1 MKPPAGPPGGATEGV
16 KLRKLGIIGGTSWN
30 STALYYDHVNREI
43 ARRLGG
49 LSSARLTIESIDL
62 APYAALQN
70 SGDLDQAE
78 RIIVDAGLSL
88 KAAGVEA
95 ILIASNTSNRF
106 ANAVETAT
114 GIPLLGIAG
123 PTIARLKQDGRRR
136 VALLGTRYV
145 VTEDF
150 LSEQYEEAGIEVV
163 PCAADWVMT
172 VDKIIFDELAKGIVR
187 RDSQRALKTLLT
199 ELSRQKVDAVVLA
212 CTELVMAVDPRANV
226 LPVYDTT
233 EIHARAAVDWMLHPP
248 EGARAAA

>member
-1 MKPPAGPPGGATEGV
+1 MK
-16 KLRKLGIIGGTSWN
+16 KLGIIGGTSWN
-30 STALYYDHVNREI
+30 STALYYDHINREI

-70 SGDLDQAE
+70 SGDFDEAE
-78 RIIVDAGLSL
+78 RIIVNAGSCL
-88 KAAGVEA
+88 KAAGAEA

-106 ANAVETAT
+106 ANAVEEAT
-114 GIPLLGIAG
+114 GLPLLGIAP
-123 PTIARLKQDGRRR
+123 PTIARLNADGRRR

-150 LSEQYEEAGIEVV
+150 LSQQYEAAGIEVV
-163 PCAADWVMT
+163 PCAADWIMT
-172 VDKIIFDELAKGIVR
+172 VDRIIFGELAQGIVR

-233 EIHARAAVDWMLHPP
+233 EIHARAAVNWMLDTPQP
-248 EGARAAA
+248 ALEAA

>member
-1 MKPPAGPPGGATEGV
+1 MK
-16 KLRKLGIIGGTSWN
+16 KLGIIGGTSWN
-30 STALYYDHVNREI
+30 STALYYDHINREI

-49 LSSARLTIESIDL
+49 LSSARLAIESIDL

-70 SGDLDQAE
+70 SGDLDEAE
-78 RIIVDAGLSL
+78 RIIVNAGACL
-88 KAAGVEA
+88 KSAGAEA

-106 ANAVETAT
+106 ANAVESAT
-114 GIPLLGIAG
+114 GLPLLGIAK
-123 PTIARLKQDGRRR
+123 PTIAKLIADGRRR

-150 LSEQYEEAGIEVV
+150 LSQQYEAAGIEVV
-163 PCAADWVMT
+163 PCAADWIMT
-172 VDKIIFDELAKGIVR
+172 VDRIIFGELAKGIVR

-233 EIHARAAVDWMLHPP
+233 EIHARAAVNWMLDTPQP
-248 EGARAAA
+248 ALEAAA

>member
-1 MKPPAGPPGGATEGV
+1 M
-16 KLRKLGIIGGTSWN
+16 GIIGGTSWN
-30 STALYYDHVNREI
+30 STVLYYDHINREI

-49 LSSARLTIESIDL
+49 LSSARLAIESINM
-62 APYAALQN
+62 APYAAFQN
-70 SGDLDQAE
+70 AGDLDQAE
-78 RIIVDAGLSL
+78 RIMIDAGLSL
-88 KAAGVEA
+88 KAGGAEA

-106 ANAVETAT
+106 ATAVEKAT
-114 GIPLLGIAG
+114 RLPLLGIAA
-123 PTIARLKQDGRRR
+123 PTIARLKADARRR

-150 LSEQYEEAGIEVV
+150 LSDQYESAGIEVV
-163 PCAADWVMT
+163 PCAADWIMT

-233 EIHARAAVDWMLHPP
+233 EIHARAAVDWMLADP
-248 EGARAAA
+248 EPALAAA

>member
-1 MKPPAGPPGGATEGV
+1 M
-16 KLRKLGIIGGTSWN
+16 RKLGIIGGTSWN
-30 STALYYDHVNREI
+30 STALYYDHINREI

-49 LSSARLTIESIDL
+49 LSSARMAIESIDL

-70 SGDLDQAE
+70 SGDLDEAE
-78 RIIVDAGLSL
+78 RIIVKAGSCL
-88 KAAGVEA
+88 KAAGAEA

-106 ANAVETAT
+106 ANAVEEATAL
-114 GIPLLGIAG
+114 PLLGIAE
-123 PTIARLKQDGRRR
+123 PTIAKLNADGRRR

-150 LSEQYEEAGIEVV
+150 LSQQYESAGIEVV
-163 PCAADWVMT
+163 PCAADWIMT
-172 VDKIIFDELAKGIVR
+172 VDNIIFGELAKGIVR

-233 EIHARAAVDWMLHPP
+233 EIHARAAVDWMLDPP
-248 EGARAAA
+248 EDARAAA